1 MTCYERVLG
10 IAANWAAILTAVV
23 AVWAY
28 GRYAWVRYE
37 KRARLEQHL
46 KAEKAN
52 GTDKG
57 QRTILHLV
65 ARLSMTENDVLDA
78 AFRSKP
84 VRCVTNSD
92 NKGYVAQ
99 LLFEYVD
106 D

>member
-10 IAANWAAILTAVV
+10 MASNWAAILTAIV

-28 GRYAWVRYE
+28 GRYVWIRHQ
-37 KRARLEQHL
+37 KRTSLEEYL
-46 KAEKAN
+46 KAEKAH

-65 ARLSMTENDVLDA
+65 AHLSMTENDVLDA
-78 AFRSKP
+78 AFRSKR

-92 NKGYVAQ
+92 IQGYTAQ
-99 LLFEYVD
+99 LLFEYVGG
-106 D
+106 

>member
-10 IAANWAAILTAVV
+10 IAASWAAILTAIV

-28 GRYAWVRYE
+28 GRYVWVRHQ
-37 KRARLEQHL
+37 KRTRLEEHL
-46 KAEKAN
+46 KAEKVS
-52 GTDKG
+52 GTDNG

-78 AFRSKP
+78 AFRSKR

-92 NKGYVAQ
+92 KEGYVAQ
-99 LLFEYVD
+99 LLFEYVGD
-106 D
+106 